1 MKRRGAGWL
10 AGWDSVVDGRAAR
23 RRQAGW
29 RRAEIKGWRRGRVG
43 TWNDRKKDLLI
54 YEST

>member
-1 MKRRGAGWL
+1 MKRRGAGW
-10 AGWDSVVDGRAAR
+10 DSVVGGRAAR